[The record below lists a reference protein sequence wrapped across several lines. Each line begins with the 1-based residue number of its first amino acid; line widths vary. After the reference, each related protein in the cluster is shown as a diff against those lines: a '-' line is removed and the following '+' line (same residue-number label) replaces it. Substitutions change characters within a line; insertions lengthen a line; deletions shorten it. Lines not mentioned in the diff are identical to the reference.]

1 MAASSCVCSGV
12 LSTSQK
18 MVPRAESSTMRP
30 FGAHCV
36 AGVGIDFGP
45 LSRSLAL
52 GCSFVDVIVGREDM
66 GLVIRA

>member
-1 MAASSCVCSGV
+1 MAASSFAVSGV

-45 LSRSLAL
+45 LSRSLVL
-52 GCSFVDVIVGREDM
+52 GCSFVDAVVG
-66 GLVIRA
+66 